1 MEGDHSTLHDSIM
14 AIPMI
19 DAVYDSTGIYD
30 YIMDN
35 THAIP
40 LIDTNRGIGI
50 VPDKLTFKRNPG
62 IIIREREKARYRL
75 RWEIERTFSILEE
88 ILHSEHIWYVR
99 SRNYDVVVG
108 ERIVA
113 YNCILL
119 VNQIGQRSKR

>member
-1 MEGDHSTLHDSIM
+1 
-14 AIPMI
+14 
-19 DAVYDSTGIYD
+19 
-30 YIMDN
+30 MDN

-40 LIDTNRGIGI
+40 VIDTNRGIGI

-99 SRNYDVVVG
+99 SRNYDVVVDSG
-108 ERIVA
+108 IQLHSPGQSDRAEIKEVNNGLRCLEDVWPP
-113 YNCILL
+113 YLL
-119 VNQIGQRSKR
+119 

>member
-1 MEGDHSTLHDSIM
+1 M
-14 AIPMI
+14 AFPMM
-19 DAVYDSTGIYD
+19 DGAYDSGGICD
-30 YIMDN
+30 YFMDK
-35 THAIP
+35 TDAIYI
-40 LIDTNRGIGI
+40 IDTNRGIGI

-62 IIIREREKARYRL
+62 IIISEREKTRYRL

-88 ILHSEHIWYVR
+88 IIHREHIWYVH
-99 SRNYDVVVG
+99 SRNYDVAVG